1 MIKNMNNLQ
10 NVKMWC
16 HNNLGQI
23 GKWCNRAVFLFR
35 IVVVA
40 FIFVPFVSVA
50 SQPRILDSLGVEIKD
65 FGLSPGKNIGTEAP
79 SRSNLIKRSSAKNI
93 DFSKFF
99 SSSTI
104 SSNDITSFLKEAVVI
119 SIELTILIIS
129 ITAQVLKGLLSAFKQ

>member
-1 MIKNMNNLQ
+1 MTKNTNNLQ

-23 GKWCNRAVFLFR
+23 GKWGNRVVFLFK

-40 FIFVPFVSVA
+40 LIFVPFVSVA
-50 SQPRILDSLGVEIKD
+50 SQSRILDSLGIEIKG
-65 FGLSPGKNIGTEAP
+65 FGLNPGININTEAP

-93 DFSKFF
+93 DLSKFF

-104 SSNDITSFLKEAVVI
+104 SSNDVTSFLKEAVVI

-129 ITAQVLKGLLSAFKQ
+129 ITAQVLKGLLSALK